1 MSGKS
6 SAGGGGGARK
16 SLCWTYFWW
25 LFGGEFGAHHVYLGR
40 DEQAIVWLFTGGGF
54 ALGWF
59 RDFIKI
65 PKYVAEVNDQHEYQE
80 EWFKQLRQQSKKPPY
95 NWLRCTLACVLAYW
109 FGQLVLLA
117 IPKDEV
123 NGMNFKPLMVLVPL
137 AVSLGIWLV
146 GNIGRERGSLWQC
159 TFAAYIFYPFLD
171 YIGNEDYWLGLMIVS
186 STLVFNFF
194 AKEWCTTKKPK
205 RSLAKSVIIFVAIA
219 IVYALLLG
227 SIAYFNGSFVDAEGE
242 EIKLSEAIEHFWT
255 SPIWVDLQP
264 CLEEI
269 WRLYQ
274 HQGFYATWN
283 QLIEMSDP
291 RGEKN
296 AYKVLGLSLTA
307 SQSQITSTWRK
318 LSREN
323 HPDKCKGTPEEC
335 QLTQERF
342 LDIQQA
348 YEIISS
354 AKNRRERKNKK
365 STDEL

>member
-1 MSGKS
+1 MSEKS
-6 SAGGGGGARK
+6 SAGGGARK

-59 RDFIKI
+59 RDCIKI

-80 EWFKQLRQQSKKPPY
+80 EWFKQQRQQNKKPPY

-123 NGMNFKPLMVLVPL
+123 NGMNLKPLMVLVPL

-194 AKEWCTTKKPK
+194 AKDWRTTKKPK
-205 RSLAKSVIIFVAIA
+205 RSLARSVMIFVAIA

-255 SPIWVDLQP
+255 SPIWVDLQ
-264 CLEEI
+264 
-269 WRLYQ
+269 
-274 HQGFYATWN
+274 
-283 QLIEMSDP
+283 
-291 RGEKN
+291 
-296 AYKVLGLSLTA
+296 VLGLSLTA